1 MVLTVSKRFM
11 EYCGLVLVAILKK
24 RGPLLVSF
32 SKSEHLRET
41 LANCFEFVH
50 RHERNTVQIKIT
62 IKENDAPCDNSTF
75 CTRDQSLI
83 KHRGGGGAGGKL
95 SNVKKY
101 ILPPHPE
108 WTITGADE

>member
-24 RGPLLVSF
+24 RGPLLVVSA
-32 SKSEHLRET
+32 KVNICGKPWLIV
-41 LANCFEFVH
+41 LEFVH

-62 IKENDAPCDNSTF
+62 IKEHDAPCDNSTF

-83 KHRGGGGAGGKL
+83 KHRGGGGGWRKI
-95 SNVKKY
+95 KQC
-101 ILPPHPE
+101 
-108 WTITGADE
+108 